1 MAVLGSWNESGRR
14 SRAFLSAAAAL
25 VFAATADAQDLP
37 ASVTGPYV
45 EYERAVEAGDGAAAY
60 DAARRAFEA
69 GQAERID
76 RETLG
81 LLAENFGSMAAANR
95 DFEQARDAWREAAR
109 LGDRARLSPTER
121 AWRWH
126 NAAVNAL
133 LAEDTRDAHR
143 CSRETVE
150 ALADLERIEG
160 DALLFAEEAY
170 ALNARMALSTG
181 QARRALEPAQALIAI
196 RTASGEEPDL
206 AFANA
211 HYIAGISQLVRS
223 NNVEAAYHFH
233 MAMGIAQGQETEI
246 DALEDL
252 VLNANALLLLAYG
265 RAGRRVHQIDELL
278 ERDAFYQ
285 SQNLPGLEDEE
296 PETQPGFVDAVPSER
311 VEPEYPMGALTEGLE
326 GVLIVQF
333 TVDENGRA
341 VEPRIRASIPGGLFD
356 EAVLRAM
363 EDWTYEPATQDGV
376 PVRREGVTICFTFM
390 LS

>member
-1 MAVLGSWNESGRR
+1 MAVLGGWNESGRH
-14 SRAFLSAAAAL
+14 SRTFLSAAAAL

-126 NAAVNAL
+126 NAAVNAF

-181 QARRALEPAQALIAI
+181 QARRALEPAQALIAL
-196 RTASGEEPDL
+196 RVASGEVPDATL
-206 AFANA
+206 ANA
-211 HYIAGISQLVRS
+211 HYIAGISRLVRS
-223 NNVEAAYHFH
+223 DNVEAAYHFH
-233 MAMGIAQGQETEI
+233 MARDIARDQDTDTEELETLVYNAS
-246 DALEDL
+246 ALR
-252 VLNANALLLLAYG
+252 ALAAG
-265 RAGRRVHQIDELL
+265 RAGHRASQVDDHL
-278 ERDAFYQ
+278 ERDPLHQ
-285 SQNLPGLEDEE
+285 SRYMPEVDDEE
-296 PETQPGFVDAVPSER
+296 PDLPPGRVDAEPIER
-311 VEPEYPMGALTEGLE
+311 AEPRYPRSAEEDGME
-326 GVLIVQF
+326 GVVIVEF
-333 TVDENGRA
+333 AVDENGRVA
-341 VEPRIRASIPGGLFD
+341 DPQIRASIPGGLFD
-356 EAVLRAM
+356 EAVLSAM
-363 EDWTYEPATQDGV
+363 EDWTYTPATQEGV
-376 PVRREGVTICFTFM
+376 PVRREGVSVCFTFM
-390 LS
+390 LR